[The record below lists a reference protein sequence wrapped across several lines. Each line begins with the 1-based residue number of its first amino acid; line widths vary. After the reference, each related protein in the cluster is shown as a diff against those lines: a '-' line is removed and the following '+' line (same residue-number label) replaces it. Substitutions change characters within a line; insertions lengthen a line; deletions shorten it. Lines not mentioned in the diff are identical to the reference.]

1 MDRRIE
7 DVWPLTPLQE
17 GLLFHSLYDGQA
29 EDTYVVQDVLDIEG
43 DLDTAALRASWQALV
58 ARHAT
63 LRACFRQPPGL
74 EHPVQVIPARVQVPW
89 RNVDL
94 TGRPPEDARAEA
106 ERIADEERA
115 RRFDL
120 AVPPL
125 LRLVLLRLGP
135 AAHRLVLTNH
145 HILMDGWSLPTL
157 QHELWTLYEAGGD
170 PSGLPPVTPYRDYL
184 GWLNAQDK
192 DSARAAWRAD
202 LAGLREPT
210 LLAPATGRPPSA
222 AGHGQVHT
230 KLDRPTTAALTE
242 LARRHDLTPN
252 TFVQG
257 AWALLL
263 GRLLGRDDV
272 VFGATV
278 AARPAELRGVESML
292 GLFINTVPVR
302 VPLTASRPVSDLLT
316 EVQTRQGAL
325 MSHQYLGLSEI
336 QKAGGP
342 GAEFDSLLV
351 YESYPR
357 GAPEEEKNG
366 PPLKLTPV
374 RGHNVSHYP
383 VSLAAFPGPEL
394 LFLLTHRPE
403 LSSARSAQLL
413 AARFL
418 RILHQ
423 LVADPDIRAG
433 DLDILVDGER
443 DRLLHGVN
451 TGLPGPAPTTVT
463 GLFERTVR
471 QHRNDIAVVSGETT
485 LTYGRLDARANQ
497 VARHLHASGARP
509 GDRVVVT
516 HARSPELVVAL
527 LGVAKAGAVAVPVD
541 TAQPARRV
549 RTLFDDAASAV
560 VLTETDVEE
569 ALRHHSDAPL
579 AARVT
584 PDSGL
589 YVMYT
594 SGSTGTPKGVVTTH
608 GNVAALAQDTC
619 WDGIAAGRVLFHAPH
634 TFDAATLELWV
645 PLLNGGRVVIA
656 PPADLTAKT
665 LARLVTDHGLTA
677 VHLTAGLFRV
687 LAQETPECFA
697 GLRHVL
703 TGGDAVPAEAVAG
716 VRDAC
721 PDVTVSHLYGP
732 TETTLCATAFAVGPG
747 APAPAVLPIGGP
759 RAAVRV
765 YVLDAALRPVP
776 PEVTG
781 ELYIAGEGV
790 ARGYLGRA
798 APTAERFVACPYG
811 DGRMYRTGDL
821 VRWDH
826 DGNLTFLGRA
836 DDQVKVRGFRIE
848 PAEVE
853 AALGQCPG
861 VRQAAVVVREDR
873 PGDKR
878 LIAYVV
884 GDASGTRDFVA
895 ERLPDYMVPSA
906 TVVLDALPLT
916 VNGKVDR
923 AALPAP
929 DHPSGYSG
937 RGPGSPVE
945 EILCALFAE
954 VLGVPRAGAE
964 EGFFDLGG
972 DSLLATR
979 LAGRVQAV
987 LGKDLEVRMLFEAPS
1002 PAALAAR
1009 LADTGDRHGLA
1020 AGPRPDVI
1028 PLTPGQRSMLS
1039 AESRYNIPL
1048 TVRLGGPLR
1057 TDALEA
1063 AWHDVTARH
1072 EALRTRYPETG
1083 GQQVTAPARTPLT
1096 VVPVTED
1103 DLPGALDAA
1112 RARPFDLAAGP
1123 PGRADLFALAPDD
1136 HVLQI
1141 VVHHIAADGWSTGLI
1156 ARDLSTAY
1164 TARAAG
1170 GAPRWAPLPVQY
1182 ADFAVHLNEQAARL
1196 DEPDSPFGQR
1206 LAYWTGVLADLPE
1219 APLLRPDRTPPA
1231 EPTGLGGSVPFAI
1244 DEAAHRALLETARR
1258 ERATLF
1264 MVLRAAIAALWARR
1278 GAVNVPMGTVSAGR
1292 ADHATSDVVGLFADH
1307 LVLRADAG
1315 GDPTFAELVRR
1326 VRAADLAAYAHQD
1339 LPSQLVEERL
1349 GRRPFQMITGME
1361 NLPDPP
1367 WDLPGLTAR
1376 PLHPAHR
1383 NRGAA
1388 RSELAVTLR
1397 ELRTPGSGP
1406 AGVEGVVWYS
1416 ADLYERRTAEAF
1428 AAQLTAVLRQ
1438 VAAEP
1443 AARIGRLRTELPEL
1457 SDAPALTDFPDAA
1470 PADGARRRKAG
1481 DRT

>member
-17 GLLFHSLYDGQA
+17 GLLFHSLYDEKA
-29 EDTYVVQDVLDIEG
+29 EDTYVVQDVLDIGG
-43 DLDTAALRASWQALV
+43 DLDAAALRASWQALV

-74 EHPVQVIPARVQVPW
+74 EQPVQVIPARVTLPW
-89 RNVDL
+89 HDIDL
-94 TGRPPEDARAEA
+94 TDRPPRAALAEA
-106 ERIADEERA
+106 ERLADEERA

-135 AAHRLVLTNH
+135 ARHRLILTNH

-170 PSGLPPVTPYRDYL
+170 PTGLPPVTPYRDYL

-192 DSARAAWRAD
+192 EASRAAWRAD
-202 LAGLREPT
+202 LAGLRAPT
-210 LLAPATGRPPSA
+210 LLAPATSRPPAA
-222 AGHGQVHT
+222 AGHGQVHA
-230 KLDRPTTAALTE
+230 KLAAPATGALTE
-242 LARRHDLTPN
+242 LARRHGLTPN

-302 VPLTASRPVSDLLT
+302 VPLTASRPVSELLT
-316 EVQTRQGAL
+316 DVQTRQGAL
-325 MSHQYLGLSEI
+325 ISHQYLGLSEI
-336 QKAGGP
+336 QRAGGP
-342 GAEFDSLLV
+342 GAEFDSLMV

-357 GAPEEEKNG
+357 GATEEEDG

-374 RGHNVSHYP
+374 RAHNVSHYP
-383 VSLAAFPGPEL
+383 VSLAVFPGPEL

-403 LSSARSAQLL
+403 LISARSAELL
-413 AARFL
+413 AARFIG
-418 RILHQ
+418 ILEQ
-423 LVADPDIRAG
+423 LAADPDILAG
-433 DLDILVDGER
+433 DIDVLLDGER
-443 DRLLHGVN
+443 YRLLHGAN
-451 TGLPGPAPTTVT
+451 TGAPGVAPATVT

-471 QHRNDIAVVSGETT
+471 QHGHDIAVVSGETT
-485 LTYGRLDARANQ
+485 LTYRQLDARSNRI
-497 VARHLHASGARP
+497 ARHLHATGARP

-516 HARSPELVVAL
+516 LARSPELVVAL
-527 LGVAKAGAVAVPVD
+527 LGIAKAGAVAVPVD
-541 TAQPARRV
+541 TAQPAKRV
-549 RTLFDDAASAV
+549 RALLDDAAPAA
-560 VLTETDVEE
+560 VLTGADVEE
-569 ALRHHSDAPL
+569 ALRDHSDQAL
-579 AARVT
+579 ASGVT

-594 SGSTGTPKGVVTTH
+594 SGSTGTPKGVVATH
-608 GNVAALAQDTC
+608 GNIAALAQDTC
-619 WDGIAAGRVLFHAPH
+619 WDGIATGRVLFHAPH
-634 TFDAATLELWV
+634 TFDASTLELWV
-645 PLLNGGRVVIA
+645 PLLNGGRVVVA
-656 PPADLTAKT
+656 PPADITAKT

-697 GLRHVL
+697 DLRHVL
-703 TGGDAVPAEAVAG
+703 TGGDAVPAEAVAS

-721 PDVTVSHLYGP
+721 PGVTVSHLYGP
-732 TETTLCATAFAVGPG
+732 TETTLCATTHVVGPG

-759 RAAVRV
+759 RDAVRV

-781 ELYIAGEGV
+781 ELYVAGSGV

-811 DGRMYRTGDL
+811 GGRMYRTGDL
-821 VRWDH
+821 VRWDA
-826 DGNLTFLGRA
+826 DGNLIFLGRA
-836 DDQVKVRGFRIE
+836 DDQVKIRGFRIE
-848 PAEVE
+848 LAEIE
-853 AALGQCPG
+853 AVLARCPG
-861 VRQAAVVVREDR
+861 VAQAAVLAREDR

-878 LIAYVV
+878 LVAYVV
-884 GDASGTRDFVA
+884 GETAGVRDFAA
-895 ERLPDYMVPSA
+895 ERLPDYMVPST
-906 TVVLDALPLT
+906 TVVLDELPLT

-929 DHPSGYSG
+929 DHPAGYRG
-937 RGPGSPVE
+937 RGPSSPVE
-945 EILCALFAE
+945 ELLCSLFAE
-954 VLGVPRAGAE
+954 VLGVARVGAE

-987 LGKDLEVRMLFEAPS
+987 LGKDLEVRVLFEAPS
-1002 PAALAAR
+1002 PAALAVR
-1009 LADTGDRHGLA
+1009 LAGTADQNGLT

-1028 PLTPGQRSMLS
+1028 PLTPGQRSMVS
-1039 AESRYNIPL
+1039 GESRYNIPL

-1057 TDALEA
+1057 TDVLDA
-1063 AWHDVTARH
+1063 AWYDVVTRH
-1072 EALRTRYPETG
+1072 ESLRTRFPATG
-1083 GQQVTAPARTPLT
+1083 GQEVTDPARSPLT

-1103 DLPGALDAA
+1103 DLPGAMEEAHA
-1112 RARPFDLAAGP
+1112 RSFDLATGP
-1123 PGRADLFALAPDD
+1123 PSRATLFALAPDD

-1141 VVHHIAADGWSTGLI
+1141 IVHHIAADGWSTGLI

-1164 TARAAG
+1164 AARAAG
-1170 GAPRWAPLPVQY
+1170 DEPGWAPLPVQY
-1182 ADFAVHLNEQAARL
+1182 ADFAVHLHEQTARL
-1196 DEPDSPFGQR
+1196 DEPDSPFGRR

-1219 APLLRPDRTPPA
+1219 QPLLRRDRTPPA
-1231 EPTGLGGSVPFAI
+1231 EPTGLGGDVTFTV
-1244 DEAAHRALLETARR
+1244 DEAVHRALLETARR

-1264 MVLRAAIAALWARR
+1264 MVLRAALAALWARR
-1278 GAVNVPMGTVSAGR
+1278 GAENVPMGTVSAGR
-1292 ADHATSDVVGLFADH
+1292 ADHATSDVVGLFANH

-1326 VRAADLAAYAHQD
+1326 VRKADLAAYAHQD

-1349 GRRPFQMITGME
+1349 GHRPFQMITGLE
-1361 NLPDPP
+1361 NLPEAP

-1376 PLHPAHR
+1376 PLPPAHL

-1397 ELRTPGSGP
+1397 ELRAPGGGP
-1406 AGVEGVVWYS
+1406 AGVEGVVRYS
-1416 ADLYERRTAEAF
+1416 ADVFEPRTVEAL
-1428 AAQLTAVLRQ
+1428 ADQLTGVLRQ

-1443 AARIGRLRTELPEL
+1443 AAKIGRLAIGPPRAATPE
-1457 SDAPALTDFPDAA
+1457 
-1470 PADGARRRKAG
+1470 DGAPHQDARH
-1481 DRT
+1481 RT

>member
-43 DLDTAALRASWQALV
+43 DLDAAALRASWQALV

-74 EHPVQVIPARVQVPW
+74 EHPVQVIPARVRLPW

-94 TGRPPEDARAEA
+94 TGRPPQDALAAA
-106 ERIADEERA
+106 ERLADEERA

-135 AAHRLVLTNH
+135 ARHRLVLTNH

-157 QHELWTLYEAGGD
+157 QRELWTLYAAGGN

-210 LLAPATGRPPSA
+210 LLAPAAGRPPSA

-230 KLDRPTTAALTE
+230 KLDRPATEALTE
-242 LARRHDLTPN
+242 LARRHGLTPN

-302 VPLTASRPVSDLLT
+302 VPLTASRPVSALLT
-316 EVQTRQGAL
+316 EVQNRQGAL

-351 YESYPR
+351 YESFPR
-357 GAPEEEKNG
+357 GAPEEENG

-403 LSSARSAQLL
+403 LIGARSARLL
-413 AARFL
+413 ADRFTGIL
-418 RILHQ
+418 RQ
-423 LVADPDIRAG
+423 LVVDPDVRAG

-451 TGLPGPAPTTVT
+451 TGAPGPAPTTVT

-485 LTYGRLDARANQ
+485 LTYGDLDARANQ
-497 VARHLHASGARP
+497 VARHLHASDARP

-516 HARSPELVVAL
+516 PARSPELVVAL
-527 LGVAKAGAVAVPVD
+527 LGIAKAGAVAVPVD

-560 VLTETDVEE
+560 VLTEADVED
-569 ALRHHSDAPL
+569 ALCHRSDAPL
-579 AARVT
+579 TARVT

-608 GNVAALAQDTC
+608 GNVAALAQDPC

-697 GLRHVL
+697 GLQHVL

-732 TETTLCATAFAVGPG
+732 TETTLCATAFVVGPG

-798 APTAERFVACPYG
+798 ALTAERFVACPYG
-811 DGRMYRTGDL
+811 GGRMYRTGDL

-826 DGNLTFLGRA
+826 DGNLVFLGRA

-853 AALGQCPG
+853 AVLGQCPG
-861 VRQAAVVVREDR
+861 VRQAAVIVREDR

-878 LIAYVV
+878 LVAYVV

-916 VNGKVDR
+916 ANGKVDR

-987 LGKDLEVRMLFEAPS
+987 LGKELEVRMLFEAPS

-1009 LADTGDRHGLA
+1009 LAGTGDRHGPA
-1020 AGPRPDVI
+1020 PGPRPDVI

-1039 AESRYNIPL
+1039 GESRYNIPL

-1063 AWHDVTARH
+1063 AWRDVVTRH
-1072 EALRTRYPETG
+1072 EALRTRFPETG
-1083 GQQVTAPARTPLT
+1083 GQEVTDPARTPLT
-1096 VVPVTED
+1096 AVPVTED
-1103 DLPGALDAA
+1103 ELPGALDAA

-1123 PGRADLFALAPDD
+1123 PSRAALFALAPDD

-1141 VVHHIAADGWSTGLI
+1141 VVHHIVADGWSTGLI

-1170 GAPRWAPLPVQY
+1170 GEPRWAPLPVQY
-1182 ADFAVHLNEQAARL
+1182 ADFAVRLNEQAARL

-1206 LAYWTGVLADLPE
+1206 LAYWTGVLAGLPE
-1219 APLLRPDRTPPA
+1219 APLLRRDRTPPA
-1231 EPTGLGGSVPFAI
+1231 EPSGLGGSVPFAI
-1244 DEAAHRALLETARR
+1244 DETAHRALLETARR

-1278 GAVNVPMGTVSAGR
+1278 GEVNVPMGTVSAGR

-1349 GRRPFQMITGME
+1349 GHRPFQMITGME
-1361 NLPDPP
+1361 NLPEPP

-1397 ELRTPGSGP
+1397 ELRAPGSGP
-1406 AGVEGVVWYS
+1406 AGVEGVVRYS
-1416 ADLYERRTAEAF
+1416 ADAYERRTAEAF
-1428 AAQLTAVLRQ
+1428 AVELTGVLRQ

-1443 AARIGRLRTELPEL
+1443 AVRIGRLRTDPPDPPRR
-1457 SDAPALTDFPDAA
+1457 SAFPGTAPAA
-1470 PADGARRRKAG
+1470 PADGALRPKAS

>member
-1 MDRRIE
+1 MERRIE

-17 GLLFHSLYDGQA
+17 GLLFHSLYDESA

-43 DLDTAALRASWQALV
+43 DLDAAALRTSWQALV

-74 EHPVQVIPARVQVPW
+74 EHPVQVIPAGVTLPW

-94 TGRPPEDARAEA
+94 TGRPPRDALAEA
-106 ERIADEERA
+106 ARLADEERA

-135 AAHRLVLTNH
+135 DRHRLILTNH

-192 DSARAAWRAD
+192 DAARAAWRAD

-210 LLAPATGRPPSA
+210 LLAPVTGRPPTA
-222 AGHGQVHT
+222 AGHGQVHA
-230 KLDRPTTAALTE
+230 KLDRPATEALTE
-242 LARRHDLTPN
+242 LARRHGLTPN

-263 GRLLGRDDV
+263 GRLLGRDEV

-302 VPLTASRPVSDLLT
+302 VPLTASRPVSELLAD
-316 EVQTRQGAL
+316 VQTRQGAL

-336 QKAGGP
+336 QRAGGP

-351 YESYPR
+351 YESFPR
-357 GAPEEEKNG
+357 GALAEEGG

-383 VSLAAFPGPEL
+383 VSLAVFPGPEL

-403 LSSARSAQLL
+403 LISARSAELL
-413 AARFL
+413 AARFTG
-418 RILHQ
+418 ILEQ
-423 LVADPDIRAG
+423 LVADPDVRAG
-433 DLDILVDGER
+433 DIGVLVPGER
-443 DRLLHGVN
+443 DRLLRGVN
-451 TGLPGPAPTTVT
+451 TGAPGAPPTTVT
-463 GLFERTVR
+463 GLFERAVR
-471 QHRNDIAVVSGETT
+471 KHRHEVAVVSGETA
-485 LTYGRLDARANQ
+485 LTYGDLDARANRI
-497 VARHLHASGARP
+497 ARHLHASDARS

-516 HARSPELVVAL
+516 LARSPELVAAL
-527 LGVAKAGAVAVPVD
+527 LGIAKAGCVAVPVD
-541 TAQPARRV
+541 TAQPAKRV
-549 RTLFDDAASAV
+549 RDLLDDAAPAA
-560 VLTETDVEE
+560 VLTQADVED
-569 ALRHHSDAPL
+569 ALRHRSDAPL
-579 AARVT
+579 TAPVT

-594 SGSTGTPKGVVTTH
+594 SGSTGTPKGVVATH
-608 GNVAALAQDTC
+608 GNIAALARDTC
-619 WDGIAAGRVLFHAPH
+619 WDGIATGRVLFHARH
-634 TFDAATLELWV
+634 TFDASTLELWV

-656 PPADLTAKT
+656 PPADITAKA

-703 TGGDAVPAEAVAG
+703 TGGDAVPAEAVAA

-721 PDVTVSHLYGP
+721 PDITVGHLYGP
-732 TETTLCATAFAVGPG
+732 TETTLCATTFVVGPG
-747 APAPAVLPIGGP
+747 TPTPAVLPIGGP
-759 RAAVRV
+759 RDAVRV

-776 PEVTG
+776 PAVTG
-781 ELYIAGEGV
+781 ELYIAGQGV
-790 ARGYLGRA
+790 ARGYLGRPA
-798 APTAERFVACPYG
+798 ATAERFVACPYG
-811 DGRMYRTGDL
+811 GGRMYRTGDL
-821 VRWDH
+821 VRWNH
-826 DGNLTFLGRA
+826 DGDLVFLGRA
-836 DDQVKVRGFRIE
+836 DDQVKIRGFRIE

-853 AALGQCPG
+853 AVLGQCPG
-861 VRQAAVVVREDR
+861 VEQAAVLAREDR

-878 LIAYVV
+878 LVAYVV
-884 GDASGTRDFVA
+884 GDGAGLRDFAA

-906 TVVLDALPLT
+906 TVVLDELPLT
-916 VNGKVDR
+916 ANGKVDR
-923 AALPAP
+923 TALPAP
-929 DHPSGYSG
+929 DHPAGYSG
-937 RGPGSPVE
+937 RGPNSPVE
-945 EILCALFAE
+945 EMLCSLFAE
-954 VLGVPRAGAE
+954 VLGLSRVGAE

-987 LGKDLEVRMLFEAPS
+987 LGKDLEVRVLFEAPS

-1009 LADTGDRHGLA
+1009 LAGTGDQHGLT

-1028 PLTPGQRSMLS
+1028 PLTPGQRSMVS
-1039 AESRYNIPL
+1039 GEPRYNIPL

-1057 TDALEA
+1057 AEALEA
-1063 AWHDVTARH
+1063 AWCDVVARH
-1072 EALRTRYPETG
+1072 EALRTRFPETG
-1083 GQQVTAPARTPLT
+1083 GQQVTAAARSPLT
-1096 VVPVTED
+1096 AVPVTED
-1103 DLPGALDAA
+1103 ELPAALEAA
-1112 RARPFDLAAGP
+1112 HARPFDLATGP
-1123 PGRADLFALAPDD
+1123 PIRATLFTLAPGD

-1182 ADFAVHLNEQAARL
+1182 ADFAVRLHERTALL
-1196 DEPDSPFGQR
+1196 DEPDSPFGRR

-1219 APLLRPDRTPPA
+1219 QPLLPWDRTPPA
-1231 EPTGLGGSVPFAI
+1231 EPTGLGGNVTFAV

-1264 MVLRAAIAALWARR
+1264 MVLRAAVAALWARR
-1278 GAVNVPMGTVSAGR
+1278 GAENVPMGTVSAGR

-1326 VRAADLAAYAHQD
+1326 VRTADLAAYAHQD

-1349 GRRPFQMITGME
+1349 GYRPFQMITGME
-1361 NLPDPP
+1361 NLPEPP
-1367 WDLPGLTAR
+1367 WELPGLTTE
-1376 PLHPAHR
+1376 PLQPAHR

-1397 ELRTPGSGP
+1397 ELRAPGSGP

-1416 ADLYERRTAEAF
+1416 ADVYERRTVEAL

-1443 AARIGRLRTELPEL
+1443 AVRIGRLRTGPPGATTALGTTT
-1457 SDAPALTDFPDAA
+1457 APGALHQDVS
-1470 PADGARRRKAG
+1470 